1 LNRVNAILSAFGLL
15 LALSFPSWA
24 QVTQSETVTLSGT
37 VETID
42 PAKKILSIKQ
52 ADGSFETVEVPPS
65 AKGFDELKVG
75 DKALVTFSKTVSAR
89 LKPPGEASVD
99 TGKQGSTM
107 WQEMRPAGTA
117 VMGQRT
123 MTVTVSAIDKG
134 SSTIALVGPNG
145 WKYSRRVVDPIFLDT
160 IKVDDQ
166 IDITW
171 NTDMTLSVE
180 QPLREQR

>member
-1 LNRVNAILSAFGLL
+1 
-15 LALSFPSWA
+15 
-24 QVTQSETVTLSGT
+24 

-42 PAKKILSIKQ
+42 QAKRILNIKQ

-65 AKGFDELKVG
+65 VKRFDELKVG
-75 DKALVTFSKTVSAR
+75 VKVLVTFNKTVSAR
-89 LKPPGEASVD
+89 LKSPGEASVG

-107 WQEMRPAGTA
+107 WQEMRPGGAA

-123 MTVTVSAIDKG
+123 FTATVSAIDKG

-160 IKVDDQ
+160 IRVGDQ
-166 IDITW
+166 IEITW
-171 NTDMTLSVE
+171 NTDMTVSVDR
-180 QPLREQR
+180 P